1 MKSFL
6 CKVQLNRSKVYIK
19 LKERMRME
27 RTKKISTDF
36 FCQLVE
42 MKNNGM
48 LENCVADKL
57 KELLSENDTTTKQG
71 RSIAFDDIYDIIYEV
86 SHKSF
91 VKGFVM
97 SAAIY
102 NND

>member
-1 MKSFL
+1 MDEAK
-6 CKVQLNRSKVYIK
+6 KVA
-19 LKERMRME
+19 
-27 RTKKISTDF
+27 TDL

-57 KELLSENDTTTKQG
+57 KELLLENNTTTHQG

-86 SHKSF
+86 SHRSF
-91 VKGFVM
+91 VKGFTM
-97 SAAIY
+97 SAVIY
-102 NND
+102 NNH

>member
-1 MKSFL
+1 MDEAK
-6 CKVQLNRSKVYIK
+6 
-19 LKERMRME
+19 
-27 RTKKISTDF
+27 RTASDL

-48 LENCVADKL
+48 LEKCVADKL
-57 KELLSENDTTTKQG
+57 NELLSENNTTTQQG

-91 VKGFVM
+91 VKGFIM

-102 NND
+102 NNN

>member
-1 MKSFL
+1 MG
-6 CKVQLNRSKVYIK
+6 
-19 LKERMRME
+19 E
-27 RTKKISTDF
+27 TKNIATDL

-42 MKNNGM
+42 IKNNGM
-48 LENCVADKL
+48 LEKCVADKL
-57 KELLSENDTTTKQG
+57 KELLSENNTTTQQG

-86 SHKSF
+86 SHRSF
-91 VKGFVM
+91 IKGFVM

>member
-1 MKSFL
+1 
-6 CKVQLNRSKVYIK
+6 
-19 LKERMRME
+19 ME
-27 RTKKISTDF
+27 KTKNIATDL

-42 MKNNGM
+42 IKHNGM

-57 KELLSENDTTTKQG
+57 KELLSENDTTTQQG

-86 SHKSF
+86 SHRSF
-91 VKGFVM
+91 IKGFVM